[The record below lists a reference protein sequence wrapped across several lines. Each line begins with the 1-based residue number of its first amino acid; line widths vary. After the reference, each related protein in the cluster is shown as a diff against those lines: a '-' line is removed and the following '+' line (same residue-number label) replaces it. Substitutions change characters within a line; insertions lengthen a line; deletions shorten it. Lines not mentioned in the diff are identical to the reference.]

1 MSNEQNKYKIYSI
14 DPKNKTTT
22 VSIKPHPP
30 EILELDEETVS
41 IARAKLAGF
50 DFTEIYGDE
59 DRSSPEL
66 MIRNQAQRIRELFR
80 TPDELKLAFS
90 SPKKIEEAYKDMMID
105 GIDLDFVKSFCFK
118 RQLDFAGDEEALL
131 LVAFNPNNEVA
142 TNV

>member
-1 MSNEQNKYKIYSI
+1 MSNEQNKYKIHSI
-14 DPKNKTTT
+14 EPKNKTTS

-66 MIRNQAQRIRELFR
+66 MIRTQAQRIRELFR
-80 TPDELKLAFS
+80 TPAELKTAFS
-90 SPKKIEEAYKDMMID
+90 SPKKIEEAHKDMMID
-105 GIDLDFVKSFCFK
+105 GIDLDFVKSYCFK
-118 RQLDFAGDEEALL
+118 RQMDFANDKDALL
-131 LVAFNPNNEVA
+131 LVGFNPTNEA
-142 TNV
+142 DTNV

>member
-1 MSNEQNKYKIYSI
+1 MSNEQTKHKIRSI
-14 DPKNKTTT
+14 DPSNKATT

-66 MIRNQAQRIRELFR
+66 MIRTQAQRIRELFR
-80 TPDELKLAFS
+80 TPAELKTAFS
-90 SPKKIEEAYKDMMID
+90 SPKKIEEAHKDMIID
-105 GIDLDFVKSFCFK
+105 GIDLEFVRSYCFK
-118 RQLDFAGDEEALL
+118 RQIDFANEEEALL
-131 LVAFNPNNEVA
+131 LVAFNPSNEA
-142 TNV
+142 DANV